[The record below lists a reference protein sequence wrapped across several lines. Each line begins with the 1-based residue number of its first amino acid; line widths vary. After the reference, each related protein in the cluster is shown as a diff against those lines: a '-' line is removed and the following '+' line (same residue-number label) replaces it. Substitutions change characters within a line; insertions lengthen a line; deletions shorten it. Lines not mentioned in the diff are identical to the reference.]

1 MNCYENIPAE
11 LKKLNQWVCTRG
23 NSKVPMKAW
32 ENEAASST
40 NPQTWA
46 DFDTAHKSVSDGH
59 YDYCGFVFNDNGFVG
74 VDIDTGYDEDGL
86 LSPLAADIIGKCRS
100 YTEKSKSGRG
110 FHILLK
116 GDLPFKGKN
125 NLAGVEIYKSS
136 RYFIM
141 TGDTLLFRS
150 IEENQSAIEYIVEK
164 YFPETQ
170 REKDTAAYGGR
181 IYCPIWEMPE
191 NNRIKLRPVYP
202 RIPNGS
208 RNICLTS
215 LAGMLHNQG
224 YSKQQ
229 IYDELLYCNTV
240 ACDPP
245 LDRGEI
251 QTMNIDNT
259 MKELAEYIRM
269 GEEIAANIDALK
281 DALKQYMRETGVDS
295 LTGTEHKASYKA
307 VVSSRIDTTALK
319 KDAPEIAAKYT
330 RTTESRRF
338 TFA

>member
-1 MNCYENIPAE
+1 MTCYENIPTE

-23 NSKVPMKAW
+23 DSKVPMKAW
-32 ENEAASST
+32 ENEAASSV

-46 DFDTAHKSVSDGH
+46 DFDTAHKSVSEGY
-59 YDYCGFVFNDNGFVG
+59 YDYCGFVFNDNELVG
-74 VDIDTGYDEDGL
+74 VDIDAGYDEDGF
-86 LSPLAADIIGKCRS
+86 LSQLAADIIGKCQS

-110 FHILLK
+110 FHILLR

-141 TGDTLLFRS
+141 TGDTILYRT

-164 YFPETQ
+164 YFPDTRQEKETP
-170 REKDTAAYGGR
+170 TFGGR
-181 IYCPIWEMPE
+181 IYCPIWEMPK

-245 LDRGEI
+245 LDRNEI
-251 QTMNIDNT
+251 RTICNSVT
-259 MKELAEYIRM
+259 R
-269 GEEIAANIDALK
+269 
-281 DALKQYMRETGVDS
+281 
-295 LTGTEHKASYKA
+295 YK
-307 VVSSRIDTTALK
+307 R
-319 KDAPEIAAKYT
+319 
-330 RTTESRRF
+330 
-338 TFA
+338 

>member
-1 MNCYENIPAE
+1 MTCYENIPEE
-11 LKKLNQWVCTRG
+11 LKKLNQWVCTHS
-23 NSKVPMKAW
+23 NHKVPMKAW
-32 ENEAASST
+32 ENEAASSV

-46 DFDTAHKSVSDGH
+46 TFDTAVNAVSQGH
-59 YDYCGFVFNDNGFVG
+59 YDYCGFVFNDNGLVG
-74 VDIDTGYDEDGL
+74 VDIDTGYDEEGFIT
-86 LSPLAADIIGKCRS
+86 PLAADIIGKCRS
-100 YTEKSKSGRG
+100 YTEKSRSGRG

-125 NLAGVEIYKSS
+125 NLAGVEIYKAS

-141 TGDTLLFRS
+141 TGDTLLFRT

-164 YFPETQ
+164 YFPETRQ
-170 REKDTAAYGGR
+170 EKETTYGSR

-245 LDRGEI
+245 LGRGEI
-251 QTMNIDNT
+251 QTICNSVT
-259 MKELAEYIRM
+259 R
-269 GEEIAANIDALK
+269 
-281 DALKQYMRETGVDS
+281 
-295 LTGTEHKASYKA
+295 YK
-307 VVSSRIDTTALK
+307 R
-319 KDAPEIAAKYT
+319 
-330 RTTESRRF
+330 
-338 TFA
+338 